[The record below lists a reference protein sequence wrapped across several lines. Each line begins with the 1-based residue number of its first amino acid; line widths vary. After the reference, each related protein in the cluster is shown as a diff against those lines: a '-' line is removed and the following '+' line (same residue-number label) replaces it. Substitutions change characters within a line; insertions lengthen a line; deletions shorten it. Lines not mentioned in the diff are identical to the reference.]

1 MHRTVLFIVG
11 LVSFLHALSQAPEN
25 IAVKI
30 VNPQSQPLMGANVAL
45 LKADS
50 SLVKIAVSDSA
61 GLVLFNH
68 LRDST
73 YFVRTSLVGYTLS
86 YFKLSTFN
94 KFHSITLQEDD
105 NSLAAVT
112 ITARKQFIELH
123 PDMTVINLDAG
134 IANVGTTAL
143 EALEKLPGVTVD
155 KDGNISLKG
164 RSGVTV
170 MMDGK
175 PTYLSGAELSNL
187 LSGMNASQ
195 ISQVEL
201 MDTPPAKYDAAGNAG
216 IINIKTKKNT
226 QRGFNGSVTTSYT
239 QGYYP
244 KTSNNISL
252 NYQTGKW
259 NFFTNYNFSV
269 NNYFTRIYAL
279 RTYFKNDGVTVESL
293 LEQPSFLKG
302 KQASHNLKAG
312 ADYNFSANT
321 SLGIALTGMDFDR
334 EGNSNNPAMW
344 MKPNRMV
351 DSLIKTV
358 NTTQTNWENLGWGFH
373 FRHNFTP
380 KRELTAD
387 LDMISYRIASNQF
400 FENTSIIPGNYS
412 EASKANIPSEI
423 DILSAKADYSE
434 QLKNVQIDAGWK
446 VSKIKTNNLA
456 AYYKKE
462 AGVWKDDLGKS
473 NHFIYEENINAVY
486 GSAQTKFD
494 RFSIQ
499 GGLRFEMTSYD
510 ADQLGNAL
518 VKDSSFSRQYNS
530 LFPSLFVSFEKD
542 SSNTFS
548 FRTSRR
554 IDRPAFQKLNPF
566 LFIINKYTYQ
576 QGNPYY
582 RPQYTW
588 NIELSH
594 IYKNIL
600 LTGLSYNVTTDY
612 FSQIFPVDSSGIV
625 LYTEGNLGKLQNFGA
640 SIGLQLAPTNWWSF
654 SLQTIVNRK
663 KMQGTITRNMVAN
676 ITQYNINLNNQFR
689 LANGWSA
696 ELSAIYN
703 SKSQH
708 DIQEIVDPSGQVSIG
723 ISKSVLSN
731 HGTLKFAFRDMFYT
745 NWMKG
750 LTTFTNA
757 TEYFKLNRDTRVGS
771 VSFSWRFG
779 KVFKTGKRS
788 EGASGEEVQRVG
800 SGG

>member
-1 MHRTVLFIVG
+1 MHRTVLFIIG
-11 LVSFLHALSQAPEN
+11 IVSFLHALSQPPEN

-30 VNPQSQPLMGANVAL
+30 VNGNSQPLMGANVEV
-45 LKADS
+45 LKMDS
-50 SLVKIAVSDSA
+50 SLVKIAVTDSN
-61 GLVLFNH
+61 GVVIFH
-68 LRDST
+68 QLRDSI
-73 YFVRTSLVGYTLS
+73 YLVRTSLIGYNSLFS
-86 YFKLSTFN
+86 KISTVS
-94 KFHSITLQEDD
+94 KFHSITLVESD
-105 NSLAAVT
+105 NSLAGITVT
-112 ITARKQFIELH
+112 TRKQFIELR

-134 IANVGTTAL
+134 ISNVGSTAL

-175 PTYLSGAELSNL
+175 PTYLSGAELSSL
-187 LSGMNASQ
+187 LGGMNASQ

-201 MDTPPAKYDAAGNAG
+201 MDSPPAKYDAAGNAG

-226 QRGFNGSVTTSYT
+226 QQGFNGSVTAAYT

-244 KTSNNISL
+244 KTSNNLSL
-252 NYQTGKW
+252 NYQSGKW
-259 NFFTNYNFSV
+259 NIFANYTFGV

-279 RTYFKNDGVTVESL
+279 RTYFKNDGVTVQSL

-302 KQASHNLKAG
+302 TLTSHNIKTG
-312 ADYNFSANT
+312 VDYNISPNT
-321 SLGIALTGMDFDR
+321 SVGITLTGLNFDR
-334 EGNSNNPAMW
+334 DGSSNNPALW

-351 DSLIKTV
+351 DSLVKT
-358 NTTQTNWENLGWGFH
+358 TTSNQTNWDNLGTAFH

-380 KRELTAD
+380 KREFSAD
-387 LDMISYRIASNQF
+387 FDVIGYRLATNQF
-400 FENTSIIPGNYS
+400 FENTSIIPGNYT

-423 DILSAKADYSE
+423 NILSTKADYSE
-434 QLKNVQIDAGWK
+434 QMKNVQFDAGWK
-446 VSKIKTNNLA
+446 MSKIKTDNLA
-456 AYYKKE
+456 AYYKRE

-473 NHFIYEENINAVY
+473 NHFLYEENINAVY
-486 GSAQTKFD
+486 SSAQTKLD

-510 ADQLGNAL
+510 ADQLGNAI

-530 LFPSLFVSFEKD
+530 LFPSLFISFEKD

-548 FRTSRR
+548 FRSSRR

-576 QGNPYY
+576 RGNPYY

-588 NIELSH
+588 NMELDH
-594 IYKNIL
+594 VYKNIL

-640 SIGLQLAPTNWWSF
+640 SVGLQLSPTNWWSF

-663 KMQGTITRNMVAN
+663 KMQGTITKNMVAN
-676 ITQYNINLNNQFR
+676 ITQYNLNLNNQFR
-689 LANGWSA
+689 FANGWSA
-696 ELSAIYN
+696 ELSGIYN
-703 SKSQH
+703 STSQQ
-708 DIQEIVDPSGQVSIG
+708 DIQEIVDPSGQLSIG
-723 ISKSVLSN
+723 VSKSVLN
-731 HGTLKFAFRDMFYT
+731 NQGTLKFAFRDIFYT

-750 LTTFTNA
+750 LTTFNNA

-771 VSFSWRFG
+771 ISFSWRFG
-779 KVFKTGKRS
+779 KIFKTNKRS